1 MRSRYPTAALSLI
14 STLLILC
21 LSVSPAFGQEEPP
34 DSPEAARLVVY
45 KKWIGM
51 SGKAA
56 DVRIELDCESGDYS
70 GFRMINEGE
79 PDGWEIRDVPP
90 EGILCNVSEEVREN
104 FRPDIIDCQGLY
116 ILPGR
121 TEECTLVNTRI
132 VKRIETLN
140 RYGKSV
146 LILGVL
152 AVGLLAMKRRI

>member
-1 MRSRYPTAALSLI
+1 MRSRYPTAVLSLI

-21 LSVSPAFGQEEPP
+21 LSVSPALGQEAPA

-56 DVRIELDCESGDYS
+56 DVRIELDCESGNYS